1 MKLPAFVFLLLA
13 MHTCFAQ
20 KQEETHTKSNGYCPV
35 VDMRSDKQ
43 FLASFIGPVTK
54 QKVKKLRTF
63 LNSDFVKQNRSIQG
77 KEKTNWVI
85 LDALEKIMRIDE
97 CKAATFR
104 PNDSDFKTALDIEI
118 TKPLLQL
125 MRENSGTCG
134 MCFDII
140 YKFPAT
146 TR

>member
-1 MKLPAFVFLLLA
+1 MKLPVFILLLLA
-13 MHTCFAQ
+13 MHTCLAQ
-20 KQEETHTKSNGYCPV
+20 KQEDTHTKSNGYCSV

-63 LNSDFVKQNRSIQG
+63 LNSDFVKQNRNPAEG
-77 KEKTNWVI
+77 KTNWVI
-85 LDALEKIMRIDE
+85 LDALEKIVRIDE
-97 CKAATFR
+97 CKSATFR

-125 MRENSGTCG
+125 MRENSGICA
-134 MCFDII
+134 MCFDIL
-140 YKFPAT
+140 YPLPT